1 MFGNVQL
8 QQQGYIIIIIII
20 IIIDVSIM
28 AHQVQSFTRDK

>member
-8 QQQGYIIIIIII
+8 QQQGYIIII

>member
-8 QQQGYIIIIIII
+8 QQQGYIIIIISS

-28 AHQVQSFTRDK
+28 AHTRDK

>member
-8 QQQGYIIIIIII
+8 QQQGYIIIIISS

-28 AHQVQSFTRDK
+28 AHSRDK